1 MASAEY
7 VEMAQEFYVAYYGRP
22 GDPSGVEYWAD
33 RFETSTNLDAAL
45 DAFGASDEFTSNY
58 SSMTNEELVDS
69 LYQQSFGRAAE
80 AEGLAFYVDL
90 LETGD
95 ATLASIAKQI
105 VDGAQN
111 DDAVALANKV
121 EVAQAYTAKVTE
133 LGADYTEDDIADAQA
148 ILAAVDATDASVTDG
163 IAAAEEEVESNVP
176 STGETFMLTT
186 STDEFIGTTGDDTFT
201 ATQATYGTA
210 DFIFDQSSTD
220 DDTFTL
226 TTTSNITTATPT
238 VKNVENFNVEIAK
251 VSTFVFAADN
261 ITGTNT
267 FTFNRSDLLDGAIDG
282 SGDVTVT
289 GANDATYV
297 AGTQV
302 ADFSVTFGANDAAST
317 VDATAATGDVA
328 VAGIDEGG
336 VTVLLAD
343 DQAVALTGVADA
355 VATVVGAGDI
365 DVDATGG
372 IDNLTL
378 EATDETTFA
387 FATGALLDA
396 VTLAGASDI
405 TVEIDGDDLD
415 GVELENTATGV
426 VNVVVTAVSTAD
438 MDLSD
443 LGAVTSVELGDDFGT
458 TSQTITVNS
467 DQLITTEEDQGVKL
481 TFLAGESNATARFA
495 VLDDVA
501 ITAVDFGDGTDDFD
515 TVELD
520 ATAGELAITN
530 IDVND
535 ADIILTG
542 AEEIDLGTV
551 ANAGSIVSA
560 STGDVILTTTG
571 NVANE
576 QTIALGAGDDDVTVN
591 SATGVFVVNLG
602 AGDNTLTVATA
613 ELDSQFVMGAGDD
626 TVTLAST
633 ISVGDDLIVVTG
645 AGDDELTLDSAETHS
660 INLGDGANTLT
671 VTENAT
677 ATDATLTL
685 GTGANTIKLGS
696 DGSTDVDL
704 TGATITGNVD
714 NIDLLSADDLA
725 LTSAQFTSFGAF
737 TLDGIASS
745 SLTVTGTATANTID
759 GSVITPEFGAAATV
773 NLDGAGGDDTIT
785 TSKFATVL
793 TGGAGDD
800 TFVFASGT
808 GNTSTIID
816 EIVDF
821 TTGDDVI
828 KTGTAGSAT
837 NLVTSTGDTDLGTAL
852 TAANTAFDGTVKY
865 FHAYD
870 LDGNS
875 DGGDSYLYIDWNL
888 DGTAD
893 QAILLTGVD
902 AALTVDDIIA

>member
-1 MASAEY
+1 
-7 VEMAQEFYVAYYGRP
+7 
-22 GDPSGVEYWAD
+22 
-33 RFETSTNLDAAL
+33 
-45 DAFGASDEFTSNY
+45 
-58 SSMTNEELVDS
+58 
-69 LYQQSFGRAAE
+69 
-80 AEGLAFYVDL
+80 L
-90 LETGD
+90 L
-95 ATLASIAKQI
+95 
-105 VDGAQN
+105 
-111 DDAVALANKV
+111 
-121 EVAQAYTAKVTE
+121 TA
-133 LGADYTEDDIADAQA
+133 
-148 ILAAVDATDASVTDG
+148 
-163 IAAAEEEVESNVP
+163 
-176 STGETFMLTT
+176 

-226 TTTSNITTATPT
+226 TTTSNITATPT

-251 VSTFVFAADN
+251 VSTFAFAADN

-365 DVDATGG
+365 DVDAIGG

-415 GVELENTATGV
+415 RVELENTATGV
-426 VNVVVTAVSTAD
+426 VNVVVTAVSTAA

-458 TSQTITVNS
+458 ATQTITVNS
-467 DQLITTEEDQGVKL
+467 DQLITTEEDQGGTL

-501 ITAVDFGDGTDDFD
+501 ITAVDFGDGTADFD

-542 AEEIDLGTV
+542 AEVIDLGTV
-551 ANAGSIVSA
+551 ASAGSIVSA

-571 NVANE
+571 NAANE

-602 AGDNTLTVATA
+602 AGDNTLTVAAA

-626 TVTLAST
+626 TVTLANT
-633 ISVGDDLIVVTG
+633 IGAGDDLIVVTG

-671 VTENAT
+671 VTANADG
-677 ATDATLTL
+677 TDATLTL
-685 GTGANTIKLGS
+685 GAGANVVKATGTAVIS
-696 DGSTDVDL
+696 D
-704 TGATITGNVD
+704 ATITGGVAEVNVVTGAT
-714 NIDLLSADDLA
+714 LTVGAD
-725 LTSAQFTSFGAF
+725 QFEDFGAF
-737 TLDGIASS
+737 TLSGAGTLEVDGSAETDDITIDASVAT
-745 SLTVTGTATANTID
+745 LNFGTTATLTLIA
-759 GSVITPEFGAAATV
+759 GA
-773 NLDGAGGDDTIT
+773 GDDTIT
-785 TSKFATVL
+785 GSIGDDAIDLAAGGDNTIINNDIANNGTDSITSFTTGADALQFSVADLNAL
-793 TGGAGDD
+793 TGASTFAADDVLGTDAGAFVELAAADVGASGEAGTFIYDSNTGNIYFDASGDTTYTTATSTITDTAGDD
-800 TFVFASGT
+800 ILIATLAAPSAGDIVAADFIFA
-808 GNTSTIID
+808 
-816 EIVDF
+816 
-821 TTGDDVI
+821 
-828 KTGTAGSAT
+828 
-837 NLVTSTGDTDLGTAL
+837 
-852 TAANTAFDGTVKY
+852 
-865 FHAYD
+865 
-870 LDGNS
+870 
-875 DGGDSYLYIDWNL
+875 
-888 DGTAD
+888 
-893 QAILLTGVD
+893 
-902 AALTVDDIIA
+902 